1 MRLAWQPLQGK
12 NMKRREFLG
21 APMALLGLGLTTGY
35 SPLVAAAERAAA
47 ARFVLLRLAGS
58 GGESDITGYW
68 QDAWPQLDASLSKAR
83 VQMLGVVRAASST
96 LGAIDIESA
105 FFGARNDV
113 NMALVYRAGV
123 GQDSGSRPMSFL
135 AQAPNFAGFVVT
147 PTGAA
152 PEKTAAAV
160 TAIGDAR
167 DGRLVPGH
175 YVLLHLPS
183 SRYNVADYR
192 FSGRL
197 LAPLQRR
204 DGRPLGA
211 DYIVFAVDPA

>member
-21 APMALLGLGLTTGY
+21 APVALLGLGLAAGF
-35 SPLVAAAERAAA
+35 SPLAAAAERAAA

-58 GGESDITGYW
+58 GGESDLTGFW
-68 QDAWPQLDASLSKAR
+68 QDAWPQLDASLSQAR
-83 VQMLGVVRAASST
+83 VQVLGVVRATTST

-105 FFGARNDV
+105 FFGARSDV
-113 NMALVYRAGV
+113 NTALVYRAGA

-135 AQAPNFAGFVVT
+135 AQAPHFAGFVVT

-152 PEKTAAAV
+152 AQKTAASVNAV
-160 TAIGDAR
+160 GDAR

-183 SRYNVADYR
+183 TRYNVADYR
-192 FSGRL
+192 YSGRL

-204 DGRPLGA
+204 DGKPVAA

>member
-1 MRLAWQPLQGK
+1 
-12 NMKRREFLG
+12 MKRREFLG
-21 APMALLGLGLTTGY
+21 APVALLGLGLAAGY
-35 SPLVAAAERAAA
+35 SPLAAAAERTAA

-58 GGESDITGYW
+58 GGESDITGFW
-68 QDAWPQLDASLSKAR
+68 QDAWPQLNANLSKAR
-83 VQMLGVVRAASST
+83 VQMLGVVRAANST
-96 LGAIDIESA
+96 LGGVDIESA
-105 FFGARNDV
+105 FFGAGSDV
-113 NMALVYRAGV
+113 NLALVYRAGA

-152 PEKTAAAV
+152 VDKSVASV

-183 SRYNVADYR
+183 TRYNVADYR

-204 DGRPLGA
+204 DGRPVAA